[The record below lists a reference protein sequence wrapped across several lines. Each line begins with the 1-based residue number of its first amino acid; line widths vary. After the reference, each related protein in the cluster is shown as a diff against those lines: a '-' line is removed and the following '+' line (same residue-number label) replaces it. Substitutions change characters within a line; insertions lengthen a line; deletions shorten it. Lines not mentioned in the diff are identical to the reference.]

1 MKASE
6 AQLFGVL
13 KKSPQFIIPI
23 YQRTYSWREKE
34 CRQLWH
40 DIVRAG
46 NNDAIPLHFF
56 GSIVY
61 IQEGLSLITH
71 QEPLLV
77 IDGQQR
83 LATVMILL
91 AALAEALGDESE
103 PIEGFSAS
111 KLRNYYLL
119 NPSESGE
126 RRYKLL
132 LSQTDKETLISIV
145 DKRQLPMSYSLRLKK
160 NFDLFKDL
168 IAEQQGDLTPIYKGV
183 AKLIIVEVALDRDQ
197 DNPQLIFE
205 SLNSTGRELSQADL
219 VRNFILMELKP
230 EAQTRIYKEFWQPME
245 IMFGQEAYETD
256 FNEFMRYYLTVKTGE
271 IPRRNDVYEV
281 FKEYARSQ
289 KIAEENIETLVND
302 IYSFAKF
309 YCAMALDQE
318 TDSDLKLAFHDLRE
332 LKMGVVYP
340 FLLELYKDYID
351 GLLTKE
357 NFLRAIRLIES
368 YLFRRSICTIPT
380 NSLNKTFAT
389 FTKSLQKNRYI
400 ESIKAHF
407 LLLQSYRRFPDDQEF
422 KRDLQTRNLYNF
434 RNRSYWLR
442 RLENHD
448 KKERVPVDEYTI
460 EHIMPQNKALPNG
473 WKEALGNEWE
483 RVHQTYLHTLGNLTL
498 TGYNS
503 EYSDHSFKEKCN
515 MEGGFKHSPL
525 KVNSGLSEWKTWD
538 ENSIKSRAEILA
550 EQMVKI
556 WQAPVL
562 SAEILENY
570 KPKENR
576 AIEYSIDNYSNLS
589 DPRIRELF
597 EAFRKEVLGFD
608 PCVSEERR
616 KNYIAYKAE
625 TNFVYLNPQV
635 NQLRLNL
642 IISFS
647 DINDPRGICENVL
660 PSQGHNQASRE
671 VVVRFREID
680 KLPYV
685 VGLAR
690 QAFETQLGN
699 GDNT

>member
-13 KKSPQFIIPI
+13 RKSPQFIIPI

-34 CRQLWH
+34 CRQLWD

-46 NNDAIPLHFF
+46 SNDAIPLHFF

-91 AALAEALGDESE
+91 AALAEALGDENE
-103 PIEGFSAS
+103 LIEGFSAS

-126 RRYKLL
+126 RHYKLL
-132 LSQTDKETLISIV
+132 LSQADRETLISIV
-145 DKRQLPMSYSLRLKK
+145 DNREFPMSHSLRLKK

-183 AKLIIVEVALDRDQ
+183 AKLVIVEIALSRDQ

-230 EAQTRIYKEFWQPME
+230 EIQTRIYKELWQPME

-271 IPRRNDVYEV
+271 IPRLNDVYEV
-281 FKEYARSQ
+281 FKEYTRLQ
-289 KIAEENIETLVND
+289 KITEDNIEILVKDVHN
-302 IYSFAKF
+302 FARF

-318 TDSDLKLAFHDLRE
+318 TDPDLKFAFHDLRE
-332 LKMGVVYP
+332 LKIGVVYP
-340 FLLELYKDYID
+340 FLLELYQDYIG

-357 NFLRAIRLIES
+357 NFLEAIRLIES
-368 YLFRRSICTIPT
+368 YIFRRSICTIPT

-389 FTKSLQKNRYI
+389 VTKSLQKDRYI

-422 KRDLQTRNLYNF
+422 KRDLQTRDLYNF
-434 RNRSYWLR
+434 KNRSYWLR

-448 KKERVPVDEYTI
+448 RKERVSVDEYTI

-473 WKEALGNEWE
+473 WKVALGDEWE

-525 KVNSGLSEWKTWD
+525 KVNAGLGEWKTWD

-550 EQMVKI
+550 EQMAEI

-562 SAEILENY
+562 PAEILENY
-570 KPKENR
+570 KLKENR

-625 TNFVYLNPQV
+625 TNFVYLNPLS
-635 NQLRLNL
+635 NQLRLSL

-647 DINDPRGICENVL
+647 DINSPRGICENVL

-680 KLPYV
+680 ELPYV
-685 VGLAR
+685 IGLVR

-699 GDNT
+699 GDST